1 MKIFLDTNVLISA
14 VATRG
19 LCADVFREV
28 ILSHQLVISR
38 SLLSE
43 IKRVLTYKLGVPDEF
58 VTEFIEIIERDP
70 LLSDSSPLA
79 EIDIRDRDDVVILSA
94 ALNAE
99 VDFFIT
105 GDKELLAL
113 RQLGT
118 MEIISPREFWD
129 RLTDFNK
136 G

>member
-94 ALNAE
+94 ALNAG

-129 RLTDFNK
+129 RLTRVNK

>member
-58 VTEFIEIIERDP
+58 VTEFMEIIERDS

-94 ALNAE
+94 ALNAG

-129 RLTDFNK
+129 RLTRVNK

>member
-28 ILSHQLVISR
+28 IISHQLVISP

-58 VTEFIEIIERDP
+58 VTEFIEIIGRDS
-70 LLSDSSPLA
+70 LFSDSSPLA
-79 EIDIRDRDDVVILSA
+79 EIDIRDKDDVVILSA
-94 ALNAE
+94 ALNAG
-99 VDFFIT
+99 VNFFIT

-129 RLTDFNK
+129 RLTRVNK

>member
-58 VTEFIEIIERDP
+58 VTEFMRSFHP
-70 LLSDSSPLA
+70 GNFG
-79 EIDIRDRDDVVILSA
+79 IDLH
-94 ALNAE
+94 ALIK
-99 VDFFIT
+99 V
-105 GDKELLAL
+105 
-113 RQLGT
+113 
-118 MEIISPREFWD
+118 
-129 RLTDFNK
+129 K

>member
-1 MKIFLDTNVLISA
+1 M
-14 VATRG
+14 
-19 LCADVFREV
+19 
-28 ILSHQLVISR
+28 
-38 SLLSE
+38 
-43 IKRVLTYKLGVPDEF
+43 
-58 VTEFIEIIERDP
+58 EIIERDS

-79 EIDIRDRDDVVILSA
+79 EIEIRDKDDVVILSA

-129 RLTDFNK
+129 RLTGINQ

>member
-28 ILSHQLVISR
+28 IISHQLVISP

-94 ALNAE
+94 ALNAG

-129 RLTDFNK
+129 RLTRVNK